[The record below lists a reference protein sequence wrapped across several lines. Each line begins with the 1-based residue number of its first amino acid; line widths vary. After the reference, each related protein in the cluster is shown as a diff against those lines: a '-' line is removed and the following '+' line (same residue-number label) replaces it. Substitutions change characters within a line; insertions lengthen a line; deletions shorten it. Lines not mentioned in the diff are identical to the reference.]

1 MSKKRL
7 TRSRN
12 QVIAGVCGGIAEYL
26 GWQPDGVR
34 VLWVVATVL
43 SAGIGG
49 VIVYVVL
56 ALVLPRA
63 GGD

>member
-12 QVIAGVCGGIAEYL
+12 QVIAGVCGGIAEFL
-26 GWQPDGVR
+26 GWRPDGVR
-34 VLWVVATVL
+34 ALWVVATIL

-49 VIVYVVL
+49 VVVYVVL
-56 ALVLPRA
+56 AVVLPRA

>member
-7 TRSRN
+7 TRSKD

-26 GWQPDGVR
+26 GWQADGVR
-34 VLWVVATVL
+34 ALWVVCTIL

-49 VIVYVVL
+49 VIVYIVL
-56 ALVLPRA
+56 ALALPRA
-63 GGD
+63 GE